1 MSHGWGPGY
10 GDPSHPTTNELPQVG
25 NGVKGTGEF
34 RTVQIDV
41 QTDSSAHQAPGAHT
55 DPRMRRARHEPEP
68 QPGWEDRTGEIRV
81 GNGLRG
87 SVGPIS
93 VQVDRAAMPDPQSV
107 KGDTQLL
114 PRFMPKPAPEA
125 EPPAAE
131 QAAQPDVTTSRSMPV
146 QRRQLG
152 PDWTQMPLRLLA
164 AAVVT
169 LAVLGLSA
177 ASLIYIADWIN
188 P

>member
-1 MSHGWGPGY
+1 MSYGWGPGY

-25 NGVKGTGEF
+25 NGVKGTDEF
-34 RTVQIDV
+34 RTVQIDL
-41 QTDSSAHQAPGAHT
+41 QA
-55 DPRMRRARHEPEP
+55 DPDLRPPEQGGPSGRHGRPDASLRH
-68 QPGWEDRTGEIRV
+68 GWQDATGEIRV
-81 GNGLRG
+81 GNGRRG
-87 SVGPIS
+87 SVGPVS
-93 VQVDRAAMPDPQSV
+93 VQVDRAAAPDPLGV

-114 PRFMPKPAPEA
+114 PRFMPKPEPEA
-125 EPPAAE
+125 PAAE
-131 QAAQPDVTTSRSMPV
+131 QAARPDITTSRNMPV

-177 ASLIYIADWIN
+177 ASLIYIAEWIN